1 MQASHGYRSPEN
13 GAIVAAETRMKKG
26 PLPLVVGV
34 TGHRDLV
41 PDDAPRIVER
51 THALFA
57 ELAEKYQ
64 HTPLVLMSSLAEGAD
79 RLVARTALEC
89 GVDLYAVLPM
99 SAQAYECDF
108 ESEESRVEFRELMRR
123 SFNSTVIGAP
133 LGTDAGPAQHS
144 GPYRDRQYALSGA
157 FLVSHSQIIIALW
170 DGDREELL
178 GGTSQIVRFALRGV
192 PAEYLSAPTELLR
205 ANETG
210 AVYHIRVGRRG
221 KPKNAGTPADGWI
234 YPGDEQMESGRAR
247 TSFGRSLRALE
258 RFNRDAVDSIRPAA
272 SSATGPLLSD
282 DERMR
287 FQLDPAMTYVW
298 DVFVRADS
306 LAMWCRNR
314 THAAMLAVFGTI
326 AAAAT
331 LFAVFT
337 NFRAYVPGQIY
348 LIFLGLVLLAI
359 AVDLAVT
366 RSGLQDRFQ
375 DYRALAEGLRVE
387 FYWRLGRVRESVYDH
402 YLARQEG
409 ELNWIRN
416 AMRAAHLHEPAGAV
430 EPADGHGRETLLELV
445 LARWTNEQERYFKA
459 AAVDEQRRAR
469 RIRRVSKACLVVA
482 GVAAIALATIKALEY
497 QFKDSF
503 PWLVTAVTL
512 SLAGAALLTG
522 YAQMRAYE
530 EHARRD
536 ERMRELFH
544 IAGER
549 LEILLREG
557 NLSGATTVLFQLGR
571 EALAETCDWLLL
583 HRERQ
588 IEVPTG

>member
-1 MQASHGYRSPEN
+1 MNP
-13 GAIVAAETRMKKG
+13 IDKKVG

-41 PDDAPRIVER
+41 PDDAPRIIER
-51 THALFA
+51 VRALFT
-57 ELAEKYQ
+57 ELAERYN

-79 RLVARTALEC
+79 RLVARAALEC

-99 SAQAYECDF
+99 SAEAYEHDF

-123 SFNSTVIGAP
+123 SSGATVVGTTPGA
-133 LGTDAGPAQHS
+133 DAEPAQHR
-144 GPYRDRQYALSGA
+144 GPDRDRQYALSGA

-170 DGDREELL
+170 DGDPDELP
-178 GGTSQIVRFALRGV
+178 GGTSQVVRFALRGV
-192 PAEYLSAPTELLR
+192 PAQFLSAPAELLR

-210 AVYHIRVGRRG
+210 AVYHVRVGRRG
-221 KPKNAGTPADGWI
+221 KPKKAGAPADGWI
-234 YPGDEQMESGRAR
+234 FPEDVQAQSRRGR
-247 TSFGRSLRALE
+247 TSFERSLRALE
-258 RFNRDAVDSIRPAA
+258 RFNRDAVSSKRGAASRPAA
-272 SSATGPLLSD
+272 PLLSD
-282 DERMR
+282 DDRTR
-287 FQLDPAMTYVW
+287 FHLDPAMTYAS
-298 DVFVRADS
+298 DVFTRADS

-314 THAAMLAVFGTI
+314 THAAMLAVFGII
-326 AAAAT
+326 AAAAL
-331 LFAVFT
+331 LFAIFT
-337 NFRAYVPGQIY
+337 NFHDLVLRPEQIY
-348 LIFLGLVLLAI
+348 LVFLGLVVLAI
-359 AVDLAVT
+359 AVNLAVT

-387 FYWRLGRVRESVYDH
+387 FYWRLARVRESVYDH

-409 ELNWIRN
+409 ELDWIRN
-416 AMRAAHLHEPAGAV
+416 AMRAARLHQPNGAAGPSEDPA
-430 EPADGHGRETLLELV
+430 RESLLELV
-445 LARWTNEQERYFKA
+445 LARWANEQERYFQG
-459 AAVDEQRRAR
+459 AAVDEQRRAA
-469 RIRRVSKACLVVA
+469 RIRFASKMCLIVA
-482 GVAAIALATIKALEY
+482 GIAAVALATIKGLEGQY
-497 QFKDSF
+497 KFLF

-522 YAQMRAYE
+522 YAQMRAYD
-530 EHARRD
+530 EHARRY

-549 LEILLREG
+549 LTALLRARD
-557 NLSGATTVLFQLGR
+557 LSGANAVLVQLGR